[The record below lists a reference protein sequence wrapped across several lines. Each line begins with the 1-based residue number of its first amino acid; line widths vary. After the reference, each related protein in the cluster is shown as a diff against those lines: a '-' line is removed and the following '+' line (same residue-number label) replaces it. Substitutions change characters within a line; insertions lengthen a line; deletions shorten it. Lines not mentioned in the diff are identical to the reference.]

1 MNEILIYFPL
11 FDFTIEPLMKQLN
24 AVDSDYTVRMSSP
37 GGEIFPSWGVAKKIQ
52 ELSEKGFKG
61 TLKIDGMS
69 ASMAGILAPFF
80 DYVEAVD
87 KAKFMIH
94 APTGGDRVLL
104 KSVSK
109 DLASVLNSRIDADKF
124 KALTGMSVDEI
135 MNPDNEEK
143 KEIWFS
149 AQQAKDLGL
158 IDKVVSLTPALKNEI
173 EDKMKVVYGFK
184 KEPESSVNLNINQ
197 NQKKMTYD
205 ELKISDAALVNQI
218 FAEGKEAG
226 QKEGK
231 EAGKKE
237 EHTRV
242 KAWLAH
248 YNSDSE
254 MVVNGIK
261 EGSSL
266 TDDVR
271 EELMVAGQMKQRTST
286 DSNAASTDTS
296 VEEGKEMDAALKE
309 DVKSLKG
316 NW

>member
-248 YNSDSE
+248 YNSDSK

-286 DSNAASTDTS
+286 NSNAASTDTS

>member
-109 DLASVLNSRIDADKF
+109 DLASVLNSRVDADKF

-248 YNSDSE
+248 YNSDSK

>member
-11 FDFTIEPLMKQLN
+11 YDFTIEPLMKQLN

-109 DLASVLNSRIDADKF
+109 DLASVLNSRIDAAKF

-135 MNPDNEEK
+135 MDPDNEEK
-143 KEIWFS
+143 KDIWFS

-184 KEPESSVNLNINQ
+184 KEPGSSVNLNINQ

-237 EHTRV
+237 EQIRV

>member
-80 DYVEAVD
+80 EYVEAVD

-109 DLASVLNSRIDADKF
+109 DLASVLNSRVDADKF